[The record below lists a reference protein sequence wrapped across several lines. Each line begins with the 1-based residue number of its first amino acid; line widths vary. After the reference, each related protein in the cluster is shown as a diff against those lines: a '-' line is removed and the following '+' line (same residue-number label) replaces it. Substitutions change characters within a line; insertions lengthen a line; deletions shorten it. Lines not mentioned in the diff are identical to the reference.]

1 MQVFTR
7 MTLILF
13 FHASLAFVVRS
24 ERVPNIVLIVADDL
38 NCFIQPYG
46 DNVAIT
52 PHLTEL
58 ASRGLVFDKAYCQ
71 QAVCNPSRS
80 SFLTGLR
87 PNTVKVDDLR
97 KNFREASQLGETLV
111 TLPQFFKERGYFC
124 QNIGKLFHNMG
135 ETQDRQSWSIDE
147 VLHKGT
153 HSADT
158 IHYNTPKPL
167 RKNQFSKAPVME
179 SLDVPDTFYRDGQI
193 AHLAASVLRDLPPEG
208 KPFFLGV
215 GFWRPHLP
223 FVAPQKY
230 WQQYDRSQ
238 IQIPPAIDQYAFVP
252 SIALHDSRE
261 LWSYGNLR
269 EKQSFSEE
277 DVRDLKLG
285 YYASI
290 SFLDAQVGKI
300 LDAIELGGH
309 RDNTIV
315 VFLSDH
321 GFHVGERGLWGKTTN
336 FELDAR
342 VPFILSDPRA
352 VVSHG
357 KTSSSLCEL
366 VDLYPTLIHLCGF
379 QAEENQVLEG
389 ADLSPLL
396 KDPTIEIKPAAF
408 TQHQHPFY
416 GARDQWKAVGY
427 SIRTA
432 QWRYTE
438 WRAIGSNEI
447 LAKEL
452 YDHSSDSQ
460 ELTNVSHLHP
470 EVVNQH
476 AIELLQQFPIHSE

>member
-1 MQVFTR
+1 MRLFTR
-7 MTLILF
+7 MSAILVCNLF
-13 FHASLAFVVRS
+13 LFQAVRS
-24 ERVPNIVLIVADDL
+24 ERAPNIVMIVADDL
-38 NCFIQPYG
+38 NCFIEPYG
-46 DNVAIT
+46 DNIAIT
-52 PHLTEL
+52 PNLSEL

-87 PNTVKVDDLR
+87 PNSVKVDDLR
-97 KNFREASQLGETLV
+97 KNFRESSQLGESLV

-135 ETQDRQSWSIDE
+135 ETQDRESWSIDE

-158 IHYNTPKPL
+158 IHYNTPKHL
-167 RKNQFSKAPVME
+167 RSNQYSKAPVME
-179 SLDVPDTFYRDGQI
+179 ALDVPDTFYRDGQI

-208 KPFFLGV
+208 KPFFLAV

-223 FVAPQKY
+223 FVAPEKY
-230 WQQYDRSQ
+230 WKLYEPKKIRL
-238 IQIPPAIDQYAFVP
+238 PPTLDQYKFVP

-269 EKQSFSEE
+269 EKEALSEN
-277 DVRDLKLG
+277 DIRNLKLG

-290 SFLDAQVGKI
+290 SFLDAQVGKV
-300 LDAIELGGH
+300 LDAIDVGGH
-309 RDNTIV
+309 RENTIV

-342 VPFILSDPRA
+342 VPFIVSDPRA
-352 VVSHG
+352 TSSHG
-357 KTSSSLCEL
+357 KISSSLCEL
-366 VDLYPTLIHLCGF
+366 VDLYPTLIQLCGF
-379 QAEENQVLEG
+379 EPGDNQGLEG
-389 ADLSPLL
+389 QDLSPLL
-396 KDPTIEIKPAAF
+396 KDPTLEIKSAAF

-416 GARDQWKAVGY
+416 GSRDQWKAMGY
-427 SIRTA
+427 SIRTTR
-432 QWRYTE
+432 WRYTE
-438 WRAIGSNEI
+438 WRAIGSHEV

-452 YDHSSDSQ
+452 YDHSSDLQ

-470 EVVNQH
+470 EVVNRH
-476 AIELLQQFPIHSE
+476 SIELLRQFPINQE